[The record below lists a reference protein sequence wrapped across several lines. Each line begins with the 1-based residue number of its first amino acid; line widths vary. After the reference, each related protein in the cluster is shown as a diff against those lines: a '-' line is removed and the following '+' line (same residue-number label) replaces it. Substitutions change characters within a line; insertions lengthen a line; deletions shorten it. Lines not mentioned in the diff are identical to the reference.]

1 MLSPQS
7 RSLRDPSGCG
17 GYASSQRGMTFKC
30 LLPAYQSEPL
40 SWLCGWAPLSAQR
53 NEHLEL
59 DSLMHLYWPHQQDDS
74 KRSGPTI
81 CTTWAGAPG
90 RKELPWAK
98 QQEAEAARVQN
109 KKKQVTSGKGICNE
123 SSRELKQ
130 TVSSLH
136 SPDVGGPHLSRRAT
150 HVHLFSFILY
160 LPSHHLLLFLLWT
173 LLSGHLAEGL
183 QPSMETRIGAAWHG
197 N

>member
-123 SSRELKQ
+123 SLRELKQ
-130 TVSSLH
+130 TVYQQPALPWCRRASPLTKSHTCPPFLFHTLPPQPPPSSISSLN
-136 SPDVGGPHLSRRAT
+136 SSFWALSRGAT
-150 HVHLFSFILY
+150 
-160 LPSHHLLLFLLWT
+160 
-173 LLSGHLAEGL
+173 A
-183 QPSMETRIGAAWHG
+183 
-197 N
+197 